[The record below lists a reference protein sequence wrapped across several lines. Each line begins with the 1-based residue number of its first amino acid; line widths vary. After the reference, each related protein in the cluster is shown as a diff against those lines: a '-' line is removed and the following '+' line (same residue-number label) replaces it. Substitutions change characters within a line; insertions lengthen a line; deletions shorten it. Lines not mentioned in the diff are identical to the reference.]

1 MDNQLKSR
9 MRFIVSAF
17 SLALITVTACDTGP
31 VEPVGRRRI
40 SLVTGGG
47 GGGGG
52 TAASA
57 SIVGTWQRTL
67 VFFDDFG
74 FMHSSE
80 TTWDFS
86 TGGTAERMVVTTNI
100 TLGASDTVFTDAR
113 WRLEGTNLI
122 IDFTAPAS
130 GTITLEARVQ
140 GTSLFLAGQEY
151 LRIS

>member
-47 GGGGG
+47 GGG
-52 TAASA
+52 TSASA
-57 SIVGTWQRTL
+57 SIVGMWQRTL

-80 TTWDFS
+80 TTWQFS
-86 TGGTAERMVVTTNI
+86 TGGTAERSVVTTNI

-122 IDFTAPAS
+122 IDFNAPSS